1 MSDSENNN
9 TEMKYGILKY
19 SSINIG
25 DEVQS
30 VAAMRFLP
38 KIDYYVQRERVDQ
51 FKSKNG
57 EKVKMFMNAWW
68 MWDYKHFP
76 PSSDIEPLFVSF
88 HIREKIRK
96 QLSKKFMKKKVVDY
110 FKQHEPIG
118 CRDTG
123 TAAYL
128 QEHGI
133 DAYFT
138 GCMTM
143 TLLPNYKLKEAYG
156 NKYVLCVDV
165 PEPMV
170 KIIREKSEK
179 PVYSVSRMISPA
191 FKGKDRLKVAK
202 YMLFLY
208 HNAAC
213 VVTPRLHVALPSV
226 AFETPVCLVA
236 TKTEKFEV
244 LTRRGRFDGLEGFF
258 NEVLYEDYV
267 NGRSDYDINHPL
279 PNPGTHIEMRDKLV
293 EACTKLSGYDSGKSI
308 FEDDYNPL
316 IEMAQMLKY
325 DGKIINK
332 VAMFAKPKVLLKTL
346 IKRTILRKSRHD
358 VLY

>member
-1 MSDSENNN
+1 MSDNMD
-9 TEMKYGILKY
+9 TKFGILKY

-30 VAAMRFLP
+30 VAAMRFIP
-38 KIDYYVQRERVDQ
+38 QINYYVQRERVDQ
-51 FKSKNG
+51 FKAKNG
-57 EKVKMFMNAWW
+57 EKVKLFMNAWW

-76 PSSDIEPLFVSF
+76 PSDDIEPLFVSF

-96 QLSKKFMKKKVVDY
+96 QLSKKFMKKRVFSY
-110 FKQHEPIG
+110 FKKYEPIG

-128 QEHGI
+128 KEHGI

-143 TLLPNYKLKEAYG
+143 TLLPNYKIKQDCG

-165 PEPMV
+165 PPKMV

-179 PVYSVSRMISPA
+179 PVYSISRMISPA

-202 YMLFLY
+202 YMLYLY
-208 HNAAC
+208 HNASC

-226 AFETPVCLVA
+226 AFETPVCLVT
-236 TKTEKFEV
+236 TKTEKMEV

-258 NEVLYEDYV
+258 NEVLYEDYI
-267 NGRSDYDINHPL
+267 NEKSEYDINNPL
-279 PNPGTHIEMRDKLV
+279 PNPGTHIEMRDALV
-293 EACTKLSGYDSGKSI
+293 ERCKELSGYDSQKSI

-316 IEMAQMLKY
+316 IEMAEMLKY
-325 DGKIINK
+325 DSKIINK
-332 VAMFAKPKVLLKTL
+332 ITMFAKPEVLFSSF
-346 IKRTILRKSRHD
+346 IKRTFLRKSRHD